1 MANEGLWKQLVRLDR
16 EQTARR
22 ADCEYLNESDQYTL
36 KMLNIDYNVDMPSQ
50 KIYLKKTDT
59 SQTQAKYLEELC
71 ILSYLI
77 NAQDI
82 PLADKLVRAEALPG
96 GQFFFRGLH
105 KLPTEKLTEVYGD
118 CPENLY
124 EVSRRL
130 DTKKCEYGDASVSIF
145 VLPRIPL
152 TIILWRKC
160 EEFEARASILFD
172 RTASSQLPL
181 DALLV
186 AVNLAV
192 KVLETTKESKP

>member
-1 MANEGLWKQLVRLDR
+1 MANEGLWKQLVRLKCA
-16 EQTARR
+16 QTARR
-22 ADCEYLNESDQYTL
+22 ADCGYLNESNQYVL
-36 KMLNIDYNVDMPSQ
+36 KLLNIDYTVDIPSQ
-50 KIYLKKTDT
+50 KIYSTKPGSPPTH
-59 SQTQAKYLEELC
+59 AKYLEELC

-77 NAQDI
+77 NAKEI
-82 PLADKLVRAEALPG
+82 PLADKLVRAEALTG

-105 KLPTEKLTEVYGD
+105 KLPTEKLTKVYGD

-130 DTKKCEYGDASVSIF
+130 DTKKCEYGDASISLF

-172 RTASSQLPL
+172 QTASSQLPL

-192 KVLETTKESKP
+192 KALETDK